1 MNMKLDWN
9 RKYTTIAIYA
19 FLVIAAGLLFQN
31 VVSNIPPLTKYLG
44 IIGDLLMPFAVGGA
58 IAYILNPVLN
68 WIENSLFPMIFGK
81 RVSRRARRNLSVL
94 LSYLFLFFIIC
105 LFALIVLPQIYISIR
120 NLLDQSSNY
129 VSEVQ
134 KFFNMLTT
142 NYGDNPVVLRILQQ
156 IYDSAQTIIQ
166 QSYKLISNVVPMIA
180 NVAIG
185 VTNSVFDAIMGLI
198 ISIYMLLSK
207 ETFAAQLKKLLSA
220 LFSRN
225 SVDNLLTIAHDSN
238 EIFCGFI
245 TGKLVDSFIIGVI
258 CFVGTTMMNTPYAM
272 LVSVIVGVTNIIPY
286 FGPFIGAI
294 PSIFLIL
301 LADPAKA
308 LSFSIFIL
316 ILQQVDGNIIGPK
329 ILGDSTGLSAFW
341 VVFSVTFFGGLFGF
355 VGMLI
360 GVPTFAV
367 IYSLIRRVAE
377 YSLRKK
383 GMATSTASY
392 ASPDHP
398 LIDMTSKGKKQPVKP
413 LPEQSNE
420 KGRP

>member
-367 IYSLIRRVAE
+367 IYSLICRVAE

-392 ASPDHP
+392 ASPNHP
-398 LIDMTSKGKKQPVKP
+398 LIDMAKKEKKQPVKP

>member
-1 MNMKLDWN
+1 MKLDWN

-383 GMATSTASY
+383 EW
-392 ASPDHP
+392 
-398 LIDMTSKGKKQPVKP
+398 
-413 LPEQSNE
+413 LPALL
-420 KGRP
+420 PMLLPIIL

>member
-1 MNMKLDWN
+1 MKLDWN

-220 LFSRN
+220 QSPRSR
-225 SVDNLLTIAHDSN
+225 
-238 EIFCGFI
+238 
-245 TGKLVDSFIIGVI
+245 
-258 CFVGTTMMNTPYAM
+258 
-272 LVSVIVGVTNIIPY
+272 
-286 FGPFIGAI
+286 
-294 PSIFLIL
+294 
-301 LADPAKA
+301 
-308 LSFSIFIL
+308 
-316 ILQQVDGNIIGPK
+316 LQ
-329 ILGDSTGLSAFW
+329 
-341 VVFSVTFFGGLFGF
+341 
-355 VGMLI
+355 
-360 GVPTFAV
+360 
-367 IYSLIRRVAE
+367 
-377 YSLRKK
+377 
-383 GMATSTASY
+383 
-392 ASPDHP
+392 
-398 LIDMTSKGKKQPVKP
+398 
-413 LPEQSNE
+413 
-420 KGRP
+420 